1 MGTGSQEREG
11 HLPGGVENASPET
24 TAEPGQGLKGQ
35 AEREP
40 SASAGEAQAPT
51 GD

>member
-11 HLPGGVENASPET
+11 HLAGGVENASPET
-24 TAEPGQGLKGQ
+24 TVEPGQGLKDQ

-40 SASAGEAQAPT
+40 SAGEAQAPHR
-51 GD
+51 